1 MSAMADT
8 TPVIATVK
16 NTGAKEKA
24 PNETDAMPRANIL
37 NFCEEHYDDILPII
51 MDRIRRDKRK
61 EVQTRLDFDGSSKK
75 TRKARDYSLS
85 SSDGSPPAR
94 HRHTLEKSKTYGWR
108 RNDDKSV
115 FNRLSH
121 RKKSAFERL
130 SDTYSPST
138 TKSRPSRA
146 SSRDHSQGRN
156 RPRVKDLLRGVE
168 ESYGDTQSSRGTK
181 TKYRDRSY
189 DEDHSRR
196 TKKRRS
202 SESPSSRISASST
215 SNGGRWK
222 SKGKRHGTT
231 DEDLAVPWTCE
242 DVDPFTPRI
251 RNFQSS
257 RKTRM
262 PNNVKTY
269 DGTGDPEDHL
279 KIFQAAAQ
287 VER

>member
-8 TPVIATVK
+8 TPVIAIIK
-16 NTGAKEKA
+16 NISAKEKA

-37 NFCEEHYDDILPII
+37 NFYEEHYDDILPII

-61 EVQTRLDFDGSSKK
+61 EVHTILDFGGSSKK

-94 HRHTLEKSKTYGWR
+94 HRHTLE
-108 RNDDKSV
+108 N
-115 FNRLSH
+115 
-121 RKKSAFERL
+121 
-130 SDTYSPST
+130 DTYSPST
-138 TKSRPSRA
+138 TKSGPSKA

-168 ESYGDTQSSRGTK
+168 ESYGDTQSSRETK

-215 SNGGRWK
+215 SNGGR
-222 SKGKRHGTT
+222 
-231 DEDLAVPWTCE
+231 
-242 DVDPFTPRI
+242 
-251 RNFQSS
+251 
-257 RKTRM
+257 
-262 PNNVKTY
+262 
-269 DGTGDPEDHL
+269 
-279 KIFQAAAQ
+279 
-287 VER
+287 

>member
-1 MSAMADT
+1 MADT

-24 PNETDAMPRANIL
+24 RMK
-37 NFCEEHYDDILPII
+37 
-51 MDRIRRDKRK
+51 RI
-61 EVQTRLDFDGSSKK
+61 LDFGGSSKK
-75 TRKARDYSLS
+75 TRKARDYFLS

-94 HRHTLEKSKTYGWR
+94 HRHMLEKSKTYGWR
-108 RNDDKSV
+108 SNDDKSV
-115 FNRLSH
+115 FSRLSH

-138 TKSRPSRA
+138 TKPSRA

-189 DEDHSRR
+189 DEDHFRR

-202 SESPSSRISASST
+202 GESTSSRISASST
-215 SNGGRWK
+215 SN
-222 SKGKRHGTT
+222 
-231 DEDLAVPWTCE
+231 
-242 DVDPFTPRI
+242 
-251 RNFQSS
+251 
-257 RKTRM
+257 
-262 PNNVKTY
+262 
-269 DGTGDPEDHL
+269 
-279 KIFQAAAQ
+279 
-287 VER
+287 